1 MEILLLH
8 VRLSSFSIL
17 LANGPEPL
25 RQGLAFWV

>member
-8 VRLSSFSIL
+8 TELSTFSIL

>member
-8 VRLSSFSIL
+8 TEFSTFSIL
-17 LANGPEPL
+17 LANGREPL